1 MKRFIV
7 YMFAAI
13 CSTIAI
19 AQNQPYDKI
28 VDGICYKIIGDE
40 AMVTA
45 HDSNEEWNT
54 RYYSGKIVIPAT
66 ITYNNKVIPV
76 TTIGRKAFFQCHNV
90 TEVYLGDNITT
101 IQSEA
106 FSSIVGLEKMRIGAN
121 LKELGKNAFSYLTMS
136 KLDLEPANKSFVL
149 EKGVL
154 YTADHEHAYTFVG
167 DLYNY
172 DMYNVSHSHDLWL
185 HDDVVYIED
194 GFCGGRR
201 LNTVRFGNKIKS
213 IGESAF
219 DNAFSETD
227 NQPDL
232 ILPDGIEYI
241 GRRAFADC
249 IRVNNL
255 HLPDSLTRLEPFSFT
270 YVSPEFIHM
279 PKNLKV
285 ICDNALACSGGGL
298 YKNLVLPEG
307 LDSIG
312 EFGITG
318 IGCDSLIVP
327 STVRHLSFY
336 SLEGFSRY
344 IEIKAPLDSI
354 ASCAMPSPSV
364 RELVLPKTLKR
375 IETGAFYPCY
385 DLVKIVW
392 PDSLEYIGVAALA
405 GNKVNPMVMPST
417 VKTLGGRALSEN
429 VWQPRTYYFTSP
441 TPPTCLG
448 DGVFD
453 GVDLG
458 ASTLYVPKGSKN
470 AYACTTPWAWFG
482 TIEEYTDI
490 IIPPTPLRYDFEYN
504 GIYYNIISE
513 EDMTCEVSYDLNFIT
528 DRNTYR
534 YKDVTIPETAT
545 CDGKSYTVIGIEGY
559 AFYETPLKHITLP
572 KSLTYMDCAFANS
585 YDLESIDI
593 PENVTS
599 IGGAFTFCNKIKNIH
614 LPEKITN
621 IASAFHGCTS
631 LESVNIPDAV
641 TLVDG
646 AFHGCKNLE
655 TIIFP
660 DNITHIGE
668 FTCFMCS
675 KLKYV
680 KLPANLEEIQEN
692 AFAECV
698 SLKSITLPSKLHIIK
713 SCAFGNCESLTD
725 VTSLNTEPPYGIGY
739 DWFTFLRNDATLHVP
754 SGCKAAYEGLSIWK
768 YFNIIEDADAASI
781 RLTNIKS
788 TVGKAYD
795 ILGRPVNDDY
805 KGVVIKDGKLKLQG
819 Y

>member
-7 YMFAAI
+7 YLFAAI

-19 AQNQPYDKI
+19 AQNPPYDKI

-54 RYYSGKIVIPAT
+54 EYYSGKIVIPAT
-66 ITYNNKVIPV
+66 ITNNNKVVPV
-76 TTIGRKAFFQCHNV
+76 TTIGRKAFLRCHNV

-106 FSSIVGLEKMRIGAN
+106 FSSMVGLDKMRIGAN
-121 LKELGKNAFSYLTMS
+121 LKELGKNAISYIRMS
-136 KLDLEPANKSFVL
+136 ELDLDPANESFVL

-154 YTADHEHAYTFVG
+154 YSSDHKHAYTFVG
-167 DLYNY
+167 DQNNY
-172 DMYNVSHSHDLWL
+172 DEYNVPQSYDLWL

-194 GFCGGRR
+194 GFNCGRR
-201 LNTVRFGNKIKS
+201 FNTVRFGDKIKS

-219 DNAFSETD
+219 DNAFSETN

-249 IRVNNL
+249 IRINNL
-255 HLPDSLTRLEPFSFT
+255 HLPDNLTRLEPFSFT
-270 YVSPEFIHM
+270 YVAPEYIHM

-285 ICDNALACSGGGL
+285 ICDNALACDGGGL

-312 EFGITG
+312 EYGITC

-327 STVRHLSFY
+327 STVRHLSY
-336 SLEGFSRY
+336 HSLDNFSRY
-344 IEIKAPLDSI
+344 IEIKAPLESIDSC
-354 ASCAMPSPSV
+354 SMPSPCV

-385 DLVKIVW
+385 DLKKIVW
-392 PDSLEYIGVAALA
+392 PDALEYIGAAALA
-405 GNKVNPMVMPST
+405 GNKINPMVVPST
-417 VKTLGGRALSEN
+417 VKTLGGNALMEN

-441 TPPTCLG
+441 TPPTCLR
-448 DGVFD
+448 DDVFEM
-453 GVDLG
+453 VDLD
-458 ASTLYVPKGSKN
+458 ASTLYVPKGCKN
-470 AYACTTPWAWFG
+470 AYAYTTPWAWFG

-504 GIYYNIISE
+504 GIYYKIISE
-513 EDMTCEVSYDLNFIT
+513 EDMTCEVSFDINFIT
-528 DRNTYR
+528 DRNTYK

-545 CDGKSYTVIGIEGY
+545 YDGKSYTVIGIEGN
-559 AFYETPLKHITLP
+559 AFYETPLKHINLP
-572 KSLTYMDCAFANS
+572 KSLTYMDGAFANS
-585 YDLESIDI
+585 YDLESVEI

-599 IGGAFTFCNKIKNIH
+599 IGGAFVFCKKIKNIH

-621 IASAFHGCTS
+621 IASAFQECTS
-631 LESVNIPDAV
+631 LESVNLPDAV

-646 AFHGCKNLE
+646 AFQGCKSLE
-655 TIIFP
+655 TIAFP
-660 DNITHIGE
+660 DNITVIGE
-668 FTCFMCS
+668 LTCFMCS
-675 KLKYV
+675 NLKHV

-692 AFAECV
+692 AFADCA
-698 SLKSITLPSKLHIIK
+698 SLKSITLPSKLRIIK
-713 SCAFGNCESLTD
+713 TSAFGDCESLTD
-725 VTSLNTEPPYGIGY
+725 VTSLNPEPPFGIGY
-739 DWFTFLRNDATLHVP
+739 DWFMINDATLHVP
-754 SGCKAAYEGLSIWK
+754 SGSKAAYKGLDIWQ
-768 YFNIIEDADAASI
+768 YFNIIEDADATSI
-781 RLTNIKS
+781 RLTSLKSAAGNI
-788 TVGKAYD
+788 YD
-795 ILGRPVNDDY
+795 ILGRPVNDNY